1 MREIPYSQL
10 QLNPMD
16 LIGKQWW
23 LITAGNQENGY
34 NTMTA
39 SWGHLGSIWG
49 SPNRKGHIGLPTAV
63 VYIRPQRYTKSFV
76 DREDIFTLSVFDE
89 SYRKELAYLG
99 TASGRDGDK
108 IAQAGLTPV
117 FVDGTT
123 AFAEAEQTLVCRK
136 IYRAPIV
143 AEGFVDSS
151 ILDYNYPDRDLH
163 DMYVGEILKVYEKE

>member
-1 MREIPYSQL
+1 MVA
-10 QLNPMD
+10 D
-16 LIGKQWW
+16 
-23 LITAGNQENGY
+23 
-34 NTMTA
+34 
-39 SWGHLGSIWG
+39 HLGSIWG

-63 VYIRPQRYTKSFV
+63 VYIRPQRYTKSFI

-123 AFAEAEQTLVCRK
+123 AFAEAELTLVCRK

-143 AEGFVDSS
+143 AEGFVDPS

>member
-1 MREIPYSQL
+1 MKEIPVQEL
-10 QLNPMD
+10 MLNPMMK
-16 LIGKQWW
+16 IAKEWM
-23 LITAGNQENGY
+23 LITAGNEARGY

-108 IAQAGLTPV
+108 IAQARLTPV

-123 AFAEAEQTLVCRK
+123 AFAEAELTLVCRK

-143 AEGFVDSS
+143 AEGFVDPS

-163 DMYVGEILKVYEKE
+163 DMYVGEILKV